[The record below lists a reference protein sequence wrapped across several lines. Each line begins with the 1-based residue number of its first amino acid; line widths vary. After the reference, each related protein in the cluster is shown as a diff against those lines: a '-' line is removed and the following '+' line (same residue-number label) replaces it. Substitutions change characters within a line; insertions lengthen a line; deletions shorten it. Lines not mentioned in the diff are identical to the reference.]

1 MVGMIFDTLTYVETF
16 YKSYAHEV
24 GFSVRVGQ
32 DKKKND
38 KILFKRYCC
47 SREGYRQESI
57 KKVSG
62 EFEKKR
68 KSPNV
73 LSGTYCCQV

>member
-1 MVGMIFDTLTYVETF
+1 MKPVVGMIFDTLTDVETF

-32 DKKKND
+32 HKKEND
-38 KILFKRYCC
+38 EILFKRYCC
-47 SREGYRQESI
+47 SREGYRQESV

-62 EFEKKR
+62 ESGKKE
-68 KSPNV
+68 SH
-73 LSGTYCCQV
+73 QM